1 MKSELIGSRDRAK
14 QLLAFDDLNWGKIR
28 PTDID
33 LSLDFGGKVFVFG
46 ELKSGNAGLTTGQRI
61 HLQGLVRGLRKG
73 GLIAYA
79 FRANHNTPDNEH
91 DVHVAEAE
99 VKSVY
104 EGDGWETPRGS
115 MTVLDFMNDI
125 HERHI
130 RPTRRLTG
138 LGK

>member
-1 MKSELIGSRDRAK
+1 VKSELIGSRDRAK
-14 QLLAFDDLNWGKIR
+14 QLLAFDDLSWGKIR

-33 LSLDFGGKVFVFG
+33 LSLDFGGKVFIFG
-46 ELKSGNAGLTTGQRI
+46 ELKSGSATLTTGQRL

-91 DVHVAEAE
+91 DVHVAEAM
-99 VKSVY
+99 VQSVY
-104 EGDGWETPRGS
+104 EGDGWKMPPRR

-125 HERHI
+125 HDRHI
-130 RPTRRLTG
+130 
-138 LGK
+138 GK